1 MPNMARISCIEP
13 GQLVLDTCELP
24 LPAPG
29 EALVRIR
36 RVGICGTDYHIVRGT
51 QPYLSYPRVPGHEL
65 AGEIVAGG
73 EGSRWNAGD
82 RVCIMPYHS
91 CGKCVAC
98 RQGKANCCTS
108 ISVLGV
114 HKDGGLAEY
123 LAVDEQYL
131 IAAEGLSLDEIAMVE
146 FLSIGRHAMRR
157 ASLRMG
163 ERALV
168 VGAGPIGMAIAFFAA
183 RAGSEVT
190 VLDGNASRVA
200 LCTDR
205 LGAANGEVLGDDTVQ
220 RLSALTGGDFFDVV
234 FDATGNARAIEAGF
248 AYVAH
253 GGRYV
258 LVSIVSADIT
268 FSDPEFHKREMS
280 LLGSRNATHEDFA
293 AVIEVLRAG
302 DFPLDAVVSHT
313 LPFADVPDAISRLM
327 EPGAG
332 VIKALVVL

>member
-1 MPNMARISCIEP
+1 MARISCVEP
-13 GQLVLDTCELP
+13 GKLVLDACAMP
-24 LPAPG
+24 VPKAG

-65 AGEIVAGG
+65 AGEIVTAG
-73 EGSRWNAGD
+73 SDSVWKSGD

-91 CGKCVAC
+91 CGTCVAC
-98 RQGKANCCTS
+98 RKGKPNCCTR

-114 HKDGGLAEY
+114 HKDGGLTEY
-123 LAVDEQYL
+123 LAVDERYL
-131 IAAEGLSLDEIAMVE
+131 IAADGLSLDEIAMVE
-146 FLSIGRHAMRR
+146 FLSIGRHAVRR
-157 ASLRMG
+157 ADLQAD
-163 ERALV
+163 ERVLV
-168 VGAGPIGMAIAFFAA
+168 VGAGPIGMAVAFFAA
-183 RAGSEVT
+183 RAGAEVT
-190 VLDGNASRVA
+190 VLDGNVARVA
-200 LCTDR
+200 LCVDR
-205 LGAANGEVLGDDTVQ
+205 LGARHGVALGADTAGELSVLTDGEFYDC
-220 RLSALTGGDFFDVV
+220 V
-234 FDATGNARAIEAGF
+234 FDATGNAKAIEAGF

-258 LVSIVSADIT
+258 LVSIVTADIA

-293 AVIEVLRAG
+293 QVIEVLRAG
-302 DFPLDAVVSHT
+302 EFPLDAVVSHT
-313 LPFADVPDAISRLM
+313 LPFADVPETIGRLM

>member
-1 MPNMARISCIEP
+1 MARISCVEP
-13 GQLVLDTCELP
+13 GRLVLDACAVPVAAL
-24 LPAPG
+24 G

-65 AGEIVAGG
+65 AGEIVAVG
-73 EGSRWNAGD
+73 EGSAWRAGMQ
-82 RVCIMPYHS
+82 VCIMPYHS
-91 CGKCVAC
+91 CGTCIAC
-98 RQGKANCCTS
+98 RQGKPNCCTA

-123 LAVDEQYL
+123 LAIDERYL
-131 IAAEGLSLDEIAMVE
+131 IAADGLSLDDIAMVE
-146 FLSIGRHAMRR
+146 FLSIGRHAVRR
-157 ASLRMG
+157 VALQAG
-163 ERALV
+163 ERVLV
-168 VGAGPIGMAIAFFAA
+168 VGAGPIGMAAAFFAA
-183 RAGSEVT
+183 REGAEVT
-190 VLDGNASRVA
+190 VLDGNAARVA
-200 LCTDR
+200 LCVER
-205 LGAANGEVLGDDTVQ
+205 LGAAHGQVLDADTPQ
-220 RLSALTGGDFFDVV
+220 RLSALTGGEFFDCV
-234 FDATGNARAIEAGF
+234 FDATGNAGAIEAGF

-258 LVSIVSADIT
+258 LVSIVTADIR

-293 AVIEVLRAG
+293 HVIEVLRARE
-302 DFPLDAVVSHT
+302 FPLDAVVSHT
-313 LPFADVPDAISRLM
+313 LPFADVPEAIAGLM